1 MVTWQ
6 LTKGTSFEKVRSRLI
21 QVKARSQKQGSAINA
36 FYVDNCCT
44 WEKKLQ
50 EVFGQNLNVKL
61 DLFHAVQ
68 RVIKKVPKRDK
79 RERTMKLIRQRMIND
94 LRMVFRDP
102 ADIGST
108 RMANTPSPAVMLRN
122 LDNFLKKWNDQKHEG
137 HNILPCQTIEEL
149 NK

>member
-1 MVTWQ
+1 M
-6 LTKGTSFEKVRSRLI
+6 
-21 QVKARSQKQGSAINA
+21 
-36 FYVDNCCT
+36 
-44 WEKKLQ
+44 EKKLQ

-79 RERTMKLIRQRMIND
+79 RGRTMKLVRQRMIND

-108 RMANTPSPAVMLRN
+108 RMANSPSPAVMLRN

-149 NK
+149 NKLKTHI